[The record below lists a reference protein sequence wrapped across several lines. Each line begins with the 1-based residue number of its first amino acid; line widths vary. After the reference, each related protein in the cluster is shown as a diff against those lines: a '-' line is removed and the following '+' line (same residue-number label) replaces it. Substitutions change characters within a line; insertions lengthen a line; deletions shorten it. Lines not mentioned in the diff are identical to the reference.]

1 MKMFEN
7 GDSESERFDPLFTSS
22 IKREKAGSNSFSQEE
37 IVNDLIDIIV
47 DDETLKKKLLLA
59 NVKNIKNGIYF
70 EQVIDELKTLC
81 ISRGIEYTYNVAQ
94 TQTKFKRCVG
104 ICRNTLLKAK
114 TALEIKRFQEDQEQ
128 DAWFN
133 KLLSVVK
140 TMDSC

>member
-37 IVNDLIDIIV
+37 IINDLIDITV

-70 EQVIDELKTLC
+70 E
-81 ISRGIEYTYNVAQ
+81 
-94 TQTKFKRCVG
+94 
-104 ICRNTLLKAK
+104 
-114 TALEIKRFQEDQEQ
+114 
-128 DAWFN
+128 
-133 KLLSVVK
+133 
-140 TMDSC
+140 